1 MDGIQNWSMMMKIWS
16 SLELYS
22 LPFEP
27 TAYLGRQKN
36 IFKVWSNISRLWW
49 LREIWIN
56 DKRADNGGKSLAWGR
71 EVTAV
76 SCFLLLGLDSHSYS
90 AHCAVHRV
98 HAMYCRVVKKWWSS
112 SVYSAVQESVKVI
125 CNCMHVVLHNSTERQ
140 MLCCRLCCREVLW
153 NVQCALHYSAQFK
166 K

>member
-1 MDGIQNWSMMMKIWS
+1 MGGIQNWSMMMKIWS

-27 TAYLGRQKN
+27 TAYLGRQKD
-36 IFKVWSNISRLWW
+36 IFKVWLNISRLWW
-49 LREIWIN
+49 LQEIWID
-56 DKRADNGGKSLAWGR
+56 DKRGDNGGKSLAWGR

-98 HAMYCRVVKKWWSS
+98 HAMYCRAVKKWWG
-112 SVYSAVQESVKVI
+112 SAVYRVVHESVNVM
-125 CNCMHVVLHNSTERQ
+125 CNVHCWMHVLLQNSSECQ
-140 MLCCRLCCREVLW
+140 MLCWRVVLY
-153 NVQCALHYSAQFK
+153 NTQCAQLYAQFTN
-166 K
+166 